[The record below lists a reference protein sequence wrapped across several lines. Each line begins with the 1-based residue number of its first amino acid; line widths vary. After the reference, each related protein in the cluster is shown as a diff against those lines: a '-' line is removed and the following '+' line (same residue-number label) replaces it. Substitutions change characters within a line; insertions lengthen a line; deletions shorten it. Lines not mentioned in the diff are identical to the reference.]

1 MATYNVKVL
10 VEFQYEVEADDETQ
24 AEAEGWK
31 YEDYKHTG
39 EVDSIEVSEVVEN
52 DSEDYENDSD
62 NADGEW
68 LTSAGFGT
76 DEDYE

>member
-1 MATYNVKVL
+1 MATYNVKVV
-10 VEFQYEVEADDETQ
+10 VEFEYEVEADDETQ

-31 YEDYKHTG
+31 WEDHKFSG
-39 EVDSIEVSEVVEN
+39 QVDSIEVSEVE
-52 DSEDYENDSD
+52 EDFDDEGDSD

-68 LTSAGFGT
+68 LASAGFGT